1 MIDMKKVLI
10 MGSTGSIG
18 TQALEIIRNNKDKF
32 RAVGLTCRSRV
43 DDLIAQVREFEPEA
57 VCVGSAD
64 DAARVQAEFPGLQV
78 CYSDESTKG
87 TAADG
92 LVQIAS
98 MDCDIVLNSLMGI
111 SGLAPTYEAI
121 SRGRDIALANKETLV
136 AGGKL
141 ITDLCREK
149 GVRLLPVDS
158 EHSAIFQCLEGNG
171 GSACGRAYREPGER
185 DLKLNHSGKRLQ
197 FDLIINIKNEDAA
210 KLYRPVRR
218 ILLTA
223 SGGPFRGRSYESM
236 KGVTVEQALNH
247 PKWKMG
253 SKITIDSATM
263 MNKGLEVIEARWLFD
278 VPADRIDIHVHPQS
292 IVHSMVEFMDGSV
305 IAQMGLPD
313 MKIPIGLA
321 LNYPDRLSLLS
332 EFDGRDESR
341 GTDGS
346 LDFFTTGA
354 SLTFEQPDRRVFRCI
369 DLAYDAL
376 KEGGSAPVVM
386 NGANEELV
394 AMFLAGKIG
403 FLDIPE
409 TIDRVMQ
416 NYEHCEPASVEEI
429 LKIDDD
435 ARRMTRDSFR

>member
-1 MIDMKKVLI
+1 

-18 TQALEIIRNNKDKF
+18 TQALEIIRNNKEKF

-43 DDLIAQVREFEPEA
+43 DDLIEQVKEFSPEA
-57 VCVGSAD
+57 VCVGNEA
-64 DAARVQAEFPGLQV
+64 DAARVKAEFPGIEV
-78 CYSDESTKG
+78 CYGDK
-87 TAADG
+87 G

-141 ITDLCREK
+141 VTDLCREK

-171 GSACGRAYREPGER
+171 GSACGRAYRDPAEHDG
-185 DLKLNHSGKRLQ
+185 
-197 FDLIINIKNEDAA
+197 
-210 KLYRPVRR
+210 RPLRR

-278 VPADRIDIHVHPQS
+278 VPAEKIDVHVHPQS

-321 LNYPDRLSLLS
+321 LNYPDRLRLL
-332 EFDGRDESR
+332 EDFDGIDEHRASDR
-341 GTDGS
+341 S

-354 SLTFEQPDRRVFRCI
+354 SLTFEKPDRRVFRCI

-376 KEGGSAPVVM
+376 REGGSAPVVM

-416 NYEHCEPASVEEI
+416 VYDHSEPSSVEEI
-429 LKIDDD
+429 LAIDNE
-435 ARRMTRDSFR
+435 ARRLTRDSFR